1 MSHDISGVALIADGT
16 LACVSL
22 FDAPLYSIFIMKVG
36 DAKSPFKIIEQRSM
50 LSIMEYESYQDV
62 LTNTKLL
69 KGNQAAN

>member
-1 MSHDISGVALIADGT
+1 
-16 LACVSL
+16 
-22 FDAPLYSIFIMKVG
+22 MKVG
-36 DAKSPFKIIEQRSM
+36 DAESPFKIIEQRSM